1 MPTRSV
7 LAFALLSLAAPSFA
21 AEEAVDLE
29 MVTRIRDEGFT
40 NSKVM
45 DTVGY
50 LTDVIGPRVTGSPQ
64 MREAND
70 WTRQRLESWGLANAH
85 LEGFPFGRGWSLERA
100 IVQMVKP
107 SSATL
112 LAVPRGFT
120 PGTDGPRRGKVV
132 KVKIET
138 EADAEKY
145 RGQLAGRIVLLGDPR
160 DTANPDKPQF
170 TRYSEPELDDLARYD
185 VAPVRRGSPVDRE
198 TAARRLRLQRMLR
211 PFFVTEKALATIE
224 VSPTDAGVVLVGR
237 GGSWVKGEDPGVP
250 ALVMAA
256 EQYNRLARLVDRD
269 VEVELELDI
278 RARFHDEDPT
288 AYNTIAEI
296 PGTDKRGEVVMLGAH
311 LDSWHAATGATDNA
325 AGSAVVMEAVR
336 ILQALDVKPRR
347 TIRIA
352 LWSGE
357 EQGLLG
363 SKAYVA
369 EHFGTRAGTP
379 DPRERDL
386 PSFLRRDPTGPVTTK
401 PDHARLSAYFNID
414 NGTGKIRGIYAER
427 NAAVAPIFQA
437 WLRPLHD
444 LGATTVTLRHTG
456 GTDHLSFDAVGLP
469 AFQFIQDEADYSTR
483 THHTN
488 LDVYDRL
495 QKNDLMQAAVVLA
508 TFTYDAAMRPE
519 RLPRRPLVRDAPAS
533 PPPAT
538 TTSTSVTSTPATAP
552 KP

>member
-1 MPTRSV
+1 MPIRSL
-7 LAFALLSLAAPSFA
+7 LALALLTALPASTFA

-70 WTRQRLESWGLANAH
+70 WTRQRLESWGLVNAH
-85 LEGFPFGRGWSLERA
+85 LEGWTFGRGWSLERSV
-100 IVQMVKP
+100 VQMIKP
-107 SSATL
+107 TPATL
-112 LAVPRGFT
+112 VAFPRAFT

-132 KVKIET
+132 KVKIES

-160 DTANPDKPQF
+160 DTANPEKPQF
-170 TRYSEPELDDLARYD
+170 ARYSDQELEGLAHFDVEPA
-185 VAPVRRGSPVDRE
+185 RRGPLDRE
-198 TAARRLRLQRMLR
+198 AITRRLRLQRMLR
-211 PFFVTEKALATIE
+211 PFFVAEKALATIE
-224 VSPTDAGVVLVGR
+224 VSPADAGVVNVGR

-256 EQYNRLARLVDRD
+256 EQYNRLARLLDRD
-269 VEVELELDI
+269 VDVELELDI
-278 RARFHDEDPT
+278 RSHFQDDDPT
-288 AYNTIAEI
+288 AYNTVAEI
-296 PGTDKRGEVVMLGAH
+296 PGSDKRGEVVMLGAH
-311 LDSWHAATGATDNA
+311 LDSWHAGTGATDNA
-325 AGSAVVMEAVR
+325 AGSAVAMEAVR

-357 EQGLLG
+357 EEGLLG

-369 EHFGTRAGTP
+369 EHFGTRGGTP
-379 DPRERDL
+379 DPSERDL
-386 PSFLRRDPTGPVTTK
+386 PSFLRRESGPVTTK
-401 PDHARLSAYFNID
+401 PEHARLSAYFNVD

-427 NAAVAPIFQA
+427 NAAVAPLFEA

-469 AFQFIQDEADYSTR
+469 AFQFIQDEADYETR

-495 QKNDLMQAAVVLA
+495 QKMDLMQAAVVLA
-508 TFTYDAAMRPE
+508 TFVYDAASRPE
-519 RLPRRPLVRDAPAS
+519 RMPRRPLPRDVPAS

-538 TTSTSVTSTPATAP
+538 TSSTPANSP
-552 KP
+552 RP

>member
-1 MPTRSV
+1 MSTRSF
-7 LAFALLSLAAPSFA
+7 LALALVAAAAVPLSA

-85 LEGFPFGRGWSLERA
+85 LEGFQFGRGWSFDRA
-100 IVQMVKP
+100 VVQMVKP
-107 SSATL
+107 SAATL
-112 LAVPRGFT
+112 LAVPRGYT
-120 PGTDGPRRGKVV
+120 PGTDGPKRGKVV
-132 KVKIET
+132 KVRIDS

-145 RGQLAGRIVLLGDPR
+145 RGQLAGRIVLLGEAR
-160 DTANPDKPQF
+160 DTANPDKAQF
-170 TRYSEPELDDLARYD
+170 LRYSEQQLDDLSRYD
-185 VAPVRRGSPVDRE
+185 VAPARRPPVDRE
-198 TAARRLRLQRMLR
+198 TMARRTRLGRFLR
-211 PFFVTEKALATIE
+211 PFFVAEKALATIE
-224 VSPTDAGVVLVGR
+224 GSPTDAGIVLVGR
-237 GGSWVKGEDPGVP
+237 GGSYVKGEDPGVP
-250 ALVMAA
+250 SLVMAA
-256 EQYNRLARLVDRD
+256 EQYNRLARLVDRE
-269 VEVELELDI
+269 VEVELELDV

-296 PGTDKRGEVVMLGAH
+296 PGTDKKGEVVMLGAH
-311 LDSWHAATGATDNA
+311 LDSWHAGTGATDNA
-325 AGSAVVMEAVR
+325 AGSAVAMEAVR
-336 ILQALDVKPRR
+336 ILKALEIKPRR

-357 EQGLLG
+357 EEGLLG

-369 EHFGTRAGTP
+369 EHFGTREGTP

-401 PDHARLSAYFNID
+401 PDHARLSAYFNVD
-414 NGTGKIRGIYAER
+414 NGTGRIRGIYAER
-427 NAAVAPIFQA
+427 NAAVAPIFEA

-456 GTDHLSFDAVGLP
+456 GTDHLPFDAVGLP
-469 AFQFIQDEADYSTR
+469 AFQFIQDEADYETR

-495 QKNDLMQAAVVLA
+495 QKNDLIQAAVVLA
-508 TFTYDAAMRPE
+508 AFTYDAAMRPE
-519 RLPRRPLVRDAPAS
+519 RLPRRPLVRDAA
-533 PPPAT
+533 PPPPPDAT
-538 TTSTSVTSTPATAP
+538 TTTATSPTP
-552 KP
+552 

>member
-1 MPTRSV
+1 MPIRSL
-7 LAFALLSLAAPSFA
+7 LALALLTAVAASVSA

-70 WTRQRLESWGLANAH
+70 WTRQRLESWGLVNAH
-85 LEGFPFGRGWSLERA
+85 LEGWTFGRGWSLERSV
-100 IVQMVKP
+100 VQMVKP
-107 SSATL
+107 TPATL
-112 LAVPRGFT
+112 VAVPRAFT

-132 KVKIET
+132 KVKIES

-145 RGQLAGRIVLLGDPR
+145 RGQLAGRIVLLGEPR
-160 DTANPDKPQF
+160 DTANPEKPQF
-170 TRYSEPELDDLARYD
+170 TRYTDQELDSLAHFD
-185 VAPVRRGSPVDRE
+185 VAPTRRGPVDRD
-198 TAARRLRLQRMLR
+198 ALVRRMRLQRLLR
-211 PFFVTEKALATIE
+211 PFFVSEKALATIE

-237 GGSWVKGEDPGVP
+237 GGSWVKDEDPGVP

-269 VEVELELDI
+269 VDVELELDI
-278 RARFHDEDPT
+278 RSRFHDDDPT
-288 AYNTIAEI
+288 AYNTVAEI
-296 PGTDKRGEVVMLGAH
+296 PGSDKRGEVVMLGAH
-311 LDSWHAATGATDNA
+311 LDSWHAGTGATDNA
-325 AGSAVVMEAVR
+325 AGSAVAMEAVR

-357 EQGLLG
+357 EEGLLG

-369 EHFGTRAGTP
+369 EHLGTRAGTP

-401 PDHARLSAYFNID
+401 PDHVRLSAYFNVD

-427 NAAVAPIFQA
+427 NAAVAPIFEA

-456 GTDHLSFDAVGLP
+456 GTDHLPFDAVGLP
-469 AFQFIQDEADYSTR
+469 AFQFIQDEADYETR

-495 QKNDLMQAAVVLA
+495 QKTDLMQAAVVLA
-508 TFTYDAAMRPE
+508 TFVYDAATRPE
-519 RLPRRPLVRDAPAS
+519 RLPRRPLTRDVPAS
-533 PPPAT
+533 PLPDAPTST
-538 TTSTSVTSTPATAP
+538 TTTAP
-552 KP
+552 NP

>member
-1 MPTRSV
+1 MPTRSL
-7 LAFALLSLAAPSFA
+7 LALALLAALAAPVSA

-70 WTRQRLESWGLANAH
+70 WTRQRLESWGLVNAH
-85 LEGFPFGRGWSLERA
+85 LEGWTFGRGWSLERSV
-100 IVQMVKP
+100 VQMVKP
-107 SSATL
+107 TPATL
-112 LAVPRGFT
+112 VAVPRAFT

-132 KVKIET
+132 KVKIES

-145 RGQLAGRIVLLGDPR
+145 RGQLAGRIVLLGEPR
-160 DTANPDKPQF
+160 DTANPEKPQF
-170 TRYSEPELDDLARYD
+170 TRYTDQELDSLAHFD
-185 VAPVRRGSPVDRE
+185 VAPTRRGPVDRD
-198 TAARRLRLQRMLR
+198 ALIRRMRLQRVLR
-211 PFFVTEKALATIE
+211 PFFVAEKALATIE

-237 GGSWVKGEDPGVP
+237 GGSWVKDEDPGVP

-256 EQYNRLARLVDRD
+256 EQYNRLVRLVDRD
-269 VEVELELDI
+269 VDVELELDI
-278 RARFHDEDPT
+278 RSHFHDDDPT
-288 AYNTIAEI
+288 AYNTVAEI

-311 LDSWHAATGATDNA
+311 LDSWHAGTGATDNA
-325 AGSAVVMEAVR
+325 AGSAVAMEAVR

-347 TIRIA
+347 TIRVA

-357 EQGLLG
+357 EEGLLG
-363 SKAYVA
+363 SKAYVT
-369 EHFGTRAGTP
+369 EHFGARAGGTP

-401 PDHARLSAYFNID
+401 PDHVRLSAYFNVD

-427 NAAVAPIFQA
+427 NAAVAPIFEA

-456 GTDHLSFDAVGLP
+456 GTDHLPFDAVGLP
-469 AFQFIQDEADYSTR
+469 AFQFIQDEADYETR
-483 THHTN
+483 THHTS

-495 QKNDLMQAAVVLA
+495 QKNDLIQAAVVLA
-508 TFTYDAAMRPE
+508 AFTYDAAMRPE
-519 RLPRRPLVRDAPAS
+519 RLPRRPLVREAPA
-533 PPPAT
+533 PPRPDT
-538 TTSTSVTSTPATAP
+538 TTSATTP
-552 KP
+552 

>member
-1 MPTRSV
+1 MPTRSL
-7 LAFALLSLAAPSFA
+7 LALALLTALAAPVSA

-40 NSKVM
+40 HSQVM

-50 LTDVIGPRVTGSPQ
+50 LTDVIGPRITGSPQ

-70 WTRQRLESWGLANAH
+70 WTRQRLESWGLVNAH
-85 LEGFPFGRGWSLERA
+85 LEGWTFGRGWSLERSV
-100 IVQMVKP
+100 VQMVKP
-107 SSATL
+107 TPATL
-112 LAVPRGFT
+112 VAVPRAFT

-132 KVKIET
+132 KVKIES
-138 EADAEKY
+138 EVDAEKY
-145 RGQLAGRIVLLGDPR
+145 RGQLAGRIVLLGEPR
-160 DTANPDKPQF
+160 DTANPEKPQF
-170 TRYSEPELDDLARYD
+170 TRYTDQELDSLAHFD
-185 VAPVRRGSPVDRE
+185 VAPTRRAPLDRDALVRRM
-198 TAARRLRLQRMLR
+198 RLQRLLR
-211 PFFVTEKALATIE
+211 PFFVAEKALATIE
-224 VSPTDAGVVLVGR
+224 VSPADAGVVLVGR
-237 GGSWVKGEDPGVP
+237 GGSWVKDEDPGVP

-278 RARFHDEDPT
+278 RSRFHDDDPT
-288 AYNTIAEI
+288 AYNTVAEI
-296 PGTDKRGEVVMLGAH
+296 PGMDKRGEVVMLGAH
-311 LDSWHAATGATDNA
+311 LDSWHAGTGATDNA
-325 AGSAVVMEAVR
+325 AGSAVAMEAVR

-357 EQGLLG
+357 EEGLLG
-363 SKAYVA
+363 SRAYVA
-369 EHFGTRAGTP
+369 EHFGTRGGTP

-401 PDHARLSAYFNID
+401 PDHVRLSAYFNVD

-427 NAAVAPIFQA
+427 NAAVAPIFEA

-456 GTDHLSFDAVGLP
+456 GTDHLPFDAIGLP
-469 AFQFIQDEADYSTR
+469 AFQFIQDEADYETR

-495 QKNDLMQAAVVLA
+495 QKTDLMQAAVVLA
-508 TFTYDAAMRPE
+508 TFVYDAATRPE
-519 RLPRRPLVRDAPAS
+519 RLPRRPLTRDVPAS
-533 PPPAT
+533 PRPGAPTST
-538 TTSTSVTSTPATAP
+538 TTTAP
-552 KP
+552 NP

>member
-1 MPTRSV
+1 MPTRSL
-7 LAFALLSLAAPSFA
+7 LALALLTALAAPVSA

-40 NSKVM
+40 HSQVM
-45 DTVGY
+45 DTASY
-50 LTDVIGPRVTGSPQ
+50 LTDVIGPRITGSPQ

-70 WTRQRLESWGLANAH
+70 WTRQRLESWGLVNAH
-85 LEGFPFGRGWSLERA
+85 LEGWTFGRGWSLERSV
-100 IVQMVKP
+100 VQMVKP
-107 SSATL
+107 TPATL
-112 LAVPRGFT
+112 VAVPRAFT

-132 KVKIET
+132 KVKIES

-145 RGQLAGRIVLLGDPR
+145 RGQLAGRIVLLGEPR
-160 DTANPDKPQF
+160 DTANPEKPQF
-170 TRYSEPELDDLARYD
+170 TRYTDQELDGLANFDLAPTRRGPLD
-185 VAPVRRGSPVDRE
+185 RDALVRRM
-198 TAARRLRLQRMLR
+198 RLQRMLR
-211 PFFVTEKALATIE
+211 PFFVAEKVLATIE

-237 GGSWVKGEDPGVP
+237 GGSWVKDEDPGVP

-269 VEVELELDI
+269 VDVELELDV
-278 RARFHDEDPT
+278 RSRFHDDDPT
-288 AYNTIAEI
+288 AYNTVAEI

-311 LDSWHAATGATDNA
+311 LDSWHAGTGATDNA
-325 AGSAVVMEAVR
+325 AGSAVAMEAVR

-357 EQGLLG
+357 EEGLLG

-369 EHFGTRAGTP
+369 EHLGTRAGTP

-401 PDHARLSAYFNID
+401 PDHVRLSAYFNVD

-427 NAAVAPIFQA
+427 NAAVAPIFEA

-469 AFQFIQDEADYSTR
+469 AFQFIQDEADYETR

-495 QKNDLMQAAVVLA
+495 QKTDLMQAAVVLA
-508 TFTYDAAMRPE
+508 TFVYDAATRPE
-519 RLPRRPLVRDAPAS
+519 RLPRRPLTRDVPAS
-533 PPPAT
+533 PLPDAPTST
-538 TTSTSVTSTPATAP
+538 TTTAP
-552 KP
+552 NP

>member
-1 MPTRSV
+1 MPTRSL
-7 LAFALLSLAAPSFA
+7 LALALLTALAAPVSA

-29 MVTRIRDEGFT
+29 MVSRIRDEGFT
-40 NSKVM
+40 HSQVM
-45 DTVGY
+45 DTASY
-50 LTDVIGPRVTGSPQ
+50 LTDVIGPRITGSPQ

-70 WTRQRLESWGLANAH
+70 WTRQRLESWGLVNAH
-85 LEGFPFGRGWSLERA
+85 LEGWTFGRGWSLERSV
-100 IVQMVKP
+100 VQMVKP
-107 SSATL
+107 TPATL
-112 LAVPRGFT
+112 VAVPRAFT

-132 KVKIET
+132 KVKIES

-145 RGQLAGRIVLLGDPR
+145 RGQLAGRIVLLGEPR
-160 DTANPDKPQF
+160 DTANPEKPQF
-170 TRYSEPELDDLARYD
+170 TRYTDQELDSLAHFD
-185 VAPVRRGSPVDRE
+185 VAPTRRGGPLDREALVRRM
-198 TAARRLRLQRMLR
+198 RLQRMLR
-211 PFFVTEKALATIE
+211 PFFVAEKALATIE

-237 GGSWVKGEDPGVP
+237 GGSWVKDEDPGVP

-278 RARFHDEDPT
+278 RSRFHDDDPT
-288 AYNTIAEI
+288 AYNTVAEI
-296 PGTDKRGEVVMLGAH
+296 PGMDKRGEVVMLGAH
-311 LDSWHAATGATDNA
+311 LDSWHAGTGATDNA
-325 AGSAVVMEAVR
+325 AGSAVAMEAVR
-336 ILQALDVKPRR
+336 ILKALDVKPRR
-347 TIRIA
+347 TVRIA

-357 EQGLLG
+357 EEGLLG
-363 SKAYVA
+363 SRAYVA

-401 PDHARLSAYFNID
+401 PDHVRLSAYFNVD

-427 NAAVAPIFQA
+427 NAAVAPIFEA

-456 GTDHLSFDAVGLP
+456 GTDHLPFDAVGLP
-469 AFQFIQDEADYSTR
+469 AFQFIQDEADYETR

-495 QKNDLMQAAVVLA
+495 QKTDLMQAAVVLA
-508 TFTYDAAMRPE
+508 TFVYDAATRPE
-519 RLPRRPLVRDAPAS
+519 RLPRRPLMRDVPAS
-533 PPPAT
+533 PPPDT
-538 TTSTSVTSTPATAP
+538 TTSTTTSPTP
-552 KP
+552 

>member
-1 MPTRSV
+1 MPTRSLV
-7 LAFALLSLAAPSFA
+7 ALAFLTALAAPVSA

-70 WTRQRLESWGLANAH
+70 WTRQRLESWGLANAR
-85 LEGFPFGRGWSLERA
+85 LEGFQFGRGWSLERA
-100 IVQMVKP
+100 VVQMVKP
-107 SSATL
+107 APATL
-112 LAVPRGFT
+112 LAVPRGYT
-120 PGTDGPRRGKVV
+120 PGTDGPKRGKVV
-132 KVKIET
+132 KVRIES

-160 DTANPDKPQF
+160 DTANPEKAQF
-170 TRYSEPELDDLARYD
+170 LRYSEQQLDDLSRFD
-185 VAPVRRGSPVDRE
+185 VAPARRPPVDRE
-198 TAARRLRLQRMLR
+198 TAARRLRLQRFLR
-211 PFFVTEKALATIE
+211 PFFVAEKALATIE
-224 VSPTDAGVVLVGR
+224 VSPTDAGIVLVGR

-250 ALVMAA
+250 SLVMAA
-256 EQYNRLARLVDRD
+256 EQYNRLARLLDREVD
-269 VEVELELDI
+269 VELELDI

-288 AYNTIAEI
+288 AYNTVAEI

-311 LDSWHAATGATDNA
+311 LDSWHAGTGATDNA
-325 AGSAVVMEAVR
+325 AGSAVAMEAVR

-357 EQGLLG
+357 EEGLLG

-369 EHFGTRAGTP
+369 EHFGTRTGTT

-401 PDHARLSAYFNID
+401 PDHARLSAYFNVD

-427 NAAVAPIFQA
+427 NAAVAPIFEA

-456 GTDHLSFDAVGLP
+456 GTDHLPFDAVGLP
-469 AFQFIQDEADYSTR
+469 AFQFIQDEADYETR

-495 QKNDLMQAAVVLA
+495 QKNDLIQAAVVLA
-508 TFTYDAAMRPE
+508 AFTYDAAMRPE
-519 RLPRRPLVRDAPAS
+519 RLPRRPLVREE
-533 PPPAT
+533 PPAPPADTT
-538 TTSTSVTSTPATAP
+538 TTSTATSPTP
-552 KP
+552 

>member
-1 MPTRSV
+1 MPTRS
-7 LAFALLSLAAPSFA
+7 LLTLALLTALTAPVSA

-85 LEGFPFGRGWSLERA
+85 LEGFQFGRGWSLERA
-100 IVQMVKP
+100 VVQMVKP
-107 SSATL
+107 SPATL
-112 LAVPRGFT
+112 LAVPRGYT
-120 PGTDGPRRGKVV
+120 PGTDGPKRGKVV
-132 KVKIET
+132 KVKIES

-160 DTANPDKPQF
+160 DTANPEKAQF
-170 TRYSEPELDDLARYD
+170 LRYSEQQLDDLSRFD
-185 VAPVRRGSPVDRE
+185 VAPARRPPVDRE
-198 TAARRLRLQRMLR
+198 TAARRLRLQRFLR
-211 PFFVTEKALATIE
+211 PFFVAEKALATIE
-224 VSPTDAGVVLVGR
+224 VSPTDAGIVLVGR

-250 ALVMAA
+250 SLVMAA
-256 EQYNRLARLVDRD
+256 EQYNRLARLLDREVD
-269 VEVELELDI
+269 VELELDI

-311 LDSWHAATGATDNA
+311 LDSWHAGTGATDNA
-325 AGSAVVMEAVR
+325 AGSAVAMEAVR

-357 EQGLLG
+357 EEGLLG

-369 EHFGTRAGTP
+369 EHFGTRTGTP

-401 PDHARLSAYFNID
+401 PDHARLSAYFNVD

-427 NAAVAPIFQA
+427 NAAVAPIFEA

-456 GTDHLSFDAVGLP
+456 GTDHLPFDAVGLP
-469 AFQFIQDEADYSTR
+469 AFQFIQDEADYETR

-495 QKNDLMQAAVVLA
+495 QKNDLIQAAVVLA
-508 TFTYDAAMRPE
+508 AFTYDAAMRPE
-519 RLPRRPLVRDAPAS
+519 RLPRRPLVREV
-533 PPPAT
+533 PPAPPADT
-538 TTSTSVTSTPATAP
+538 TTTTATSPTP
-552 KP
+552 

>member
-1 MPTRSV
+1 MPTRS
-7 LAFALLSLAAPSFA
+7 LFTFALLTALTASVYA

-40 NSKVM
+40 NSQVM

-70 WTRQRLESWGLANAH
+70 WTRQRLESWGLVNAH
-85 LEGFPFGRGWSLERA
+85 LEGWTFGRGWSLERSV
-100 IVQMVKP
+100 VQMVKP
-107 SSATL
+107 APATL
-112 LAVPRGFT
+112 VAFPRAFT

-132 KVKIET
+132 KVKIES

-145 RGQLAGRIVLLGDPR
+145 RGQLAGRIVLLGEPR
-160 DTANPDKPQF
+160 DTANPEKPQF
-170 TRYSEPELDDLARYD
+170 TRYSDQELDGLAHFD
-185 VAPVRRGSPVDRE
+185 VEPARRGPLDRE
-198 TAARRLRLQRMLR
+198 TITRRLRLQRMLR
-211 PFFVTEKALATIE
+211 PFFVAEKAQATIE
-224 VSPTDAGVVLVGR
+224 VSPADAGVVVVGR

-256 EQYNRLARLVDRD
+256 EQYNRLARLVDRGVD
-269 VEVELELDI
+269 VELELDI
-278 RARFHDEDPT
+278 RSHFQDDDPT
-288 AYNTIAEI
+288 AYNTVAEI
-296 PGTDKRGEVVMLGAH
+296 PGSDKRGEVVMLGAH
-311 LDSWHAATGATDNA
+311 LDSWHAGTGATDNA
-325 AGSAVVMEAVR
+325 AGSAVAMEAVR

-357 EQGLLG
+357 EEGLLG

-369 EHFGTRAGTP
+369 EHFGTRGGPP
-379 DPRERDL
+379 DPSERDL
-386 PSFLRRDPTGPVTTK
+386 PSYLRRERGPVTTK
-401 PDHARLSAYFNID
+401 PDHARLSAYFNVD

-427 NAAVAPIFQA
+427 NAAVGPVFEA

-469 AFQFIQDEADYSTR
+469 AFQFIQDEADYETR

-495 QKNDLMQAAVVLA
+495 QKTDLMQAAVVLA
-508 TFTYDAAMRPE
+508 TFVYDAATRPE
-519 RLPRRPLVRDAPAS
+519 RMPRRPLPRDVPAS
-533 PPPAT
+533 PPT
-538 TTSTSVTSTPATAP
+538 TTSSTPATSP
-552 KP
+552 RP

>member
-1 MPTRSV
+1 MPTRSLLALV
-7 LAFALLSLAAPSFA
+7 LLTALPASVFA

-45 DTVGY
+45 DTIGY

-70 WTRQRLESWGLANAH
+70 WTRQRLESWGLVNAH
-85 LEGFPFGRGWSLERA
+85 LEGWTFGRGWSLERSV
-100 IVQMVKP
+100 VQMVKP
-107 SSATL
+107 APATL
-112 LAVPRGFT
+112 VAFPRAFT

-132 KVKIET
+132 KVKIES

-145 RGQLAGRIVLLGDPR
+145 RGQLAGRIVLLGEPR
-160 DTANPDKPQF
+160 DTANPEKPQF
-170 TRYSEPELDDLARYD
+170 TRYTDQELDGLAHFD
-185 VAPVRRGSPVDRE
+185 VEPARRGPLDRE
-198 TAARRLRLQRMLR
+198 TITRRLRLQRMLR
-211 PFFVTEKALATIE
+211 PFFVAEKALATIE
-224 VSPTDAGVVLVGR
+224 VSPADAGVVVVGR

-256 EQYNRLARLVDRD
+256 EQYNRLARLVDRAVD
-269 VEVELELDI
+269 VELELDI
-278 RARFHDEDPT
+278 RSHFQDDDPT
-288 AYNTIAEI
+288 AYNTVAEI
-296 PGTDKRGEVVMLGAH
+296 PGSDKRGEVVMLGAH
-311 LDSWHAATGATDNA
+311 LDSWHAGTGATDNA
-325 AGSAVVMEAVR
+325 AGSAVAMEAVR

-357 EQGLLG
+357 EEGLLG
-363 SKAYVA
+363 SRAYVA
-369 EHFGTRAGTP
+369 EHFGTRGGPP
-379 DPRERDL
+379 DPSERDL
-386 PSFLRRDPTGPVTTK
+386 PSFLRRESGPVTTK
-401 PDHARLSAYFNID
+401 PDHARLSAYFNVD

-427 NAAVAPIFQA
+427 NAAVAPLFEA

-469 AFQFIQDEADYSTR
+469 AFQFIQDEADYETR

-495 QKNDLMQAAVVLA
+495 QKTDLMQAAVVLA
-508 TFTYDAAMRPE
+508 TFVYDAATRPE
-519 RLPRRPLVRDAPAS
+519 RMPRRPLPRDVPAS
-533 PPPAT
+533 PPPT
-538 TTSTSVTSTPATAP
+538 TTSSTPATSP
-552 KP
+552 RP

>member
-1 MPTRSV
+1 MSTRSL
-7 LAFALLSLAAPSFA
+7 LALAILAAVASSLSA

-29 MVTRIRDEGFT
+29 MMTRIRDEGLT

-64 MREAND
+64 LREAND

-85 LEGFPFGRGWSLERA
+85 LEGFQFGRGWSLERA
-100 IVQMVKP
+100 VVQMVKP
-107 SSATL
+107 SPATL
-112 LAVPRGFT
+112 LAVPGGYT
-120 PGTDGPRRGKVV
+120 PGTDGPKRGKVV
-132 KVKIET
+132 KVKIES

-160 DTANPDKPQF
+160 DTANPEKAQF
-170 TRYSEPELDDLARYD
+170 LRYSEPQLDDLARYD
-185 VAPVRRGSPVDRE
+185 MAPGRWSPVDRE
-198 TAARRLRLQRMLR
+198 AAVRRVRLAGFLRS
-211 PFFVTEKALATIE
+211 FFVAEKALATIA
-224 VSPTDAGVVLVGR
+224 VSPTDAGIVLVGR

-250 ALVMAA
+250 SLVMAA
-256 EQYNRLARLVDRD
+256 EQYNRLARLIDRD
-269 VEVELELDI
+269 VDVELELDI

-296 PGTDKRGEVVMLGAH
+296 PGTDKKGEIVMLGAH
-311 LDSWHAATGATDNA
+311 LDSWHAGTGATDNA
-325 AGSAVVMEAVR
+325 AGSAVAMEAVR

-357 EQGLLG
+357 EEGLLG

-369 EHFGTRAGTP
+369 DHFGTRAGTP

-386 PSFLRRDPTGPVTTK
+386 PSYLRREATGPVTTK
-401 PDHARLSAYFNID
+401 PDHARLSAYFNVD

-427 NAAVAPIFQA
+427 NAAVAPIFEA

-456 GTDHLSFDAVGLP
+456 GTDHLPFDAVGLP
-469 AFQFIQDEADYSTR
+469 AFQFIQDEADYETR

-495 QKNDLMQAAVVLA
+495 QKNDLIQAAVVLA
-508 TFTYDAAMRPE
+508 AFTYDAAMRPE
-519 RLPRRPLVRDAPAS
+519 RMPRRPLVRDVPPAPPA
-533 PPPAT
+533 AT
-538 TTSTSVTSTPATAP
+538 TTTTATSPTP
-552 KP
+552 

>member
-1 MPTRSV
+1 MPTRSL
-7 LAFALLSLAAPSFA
+7 LALALLTALPASVFA

-70 WTRQRLESWGLANAH
+70 WTRQRLESWGLVNAH
-85 LEGFPFGRGWSLERA
+85 LEGWTFGRGWSLERSV
-100 IVQMVKP
+100 VQMVKP
-107 SSATL
+107 TPATL
-112 LAVPRGFT
+112 VAVPRAFT

-132 KVKIET
+132 KVKIES

-145 RGQLAGRIVLLGDPR
+145 RGQLAGRIVLLGEPR
-160 DTANPDKPQF
+160 DTANPEKPQF
-170 TRYSEPELDDLARYD
+170 TRYTDQELDGLAHFD
-185 VAPVRRGSPVDRE
+185 VEPARRGPLDRE
-198 TAARRLRLQRMLR
+198 TITRRLRLQRMLR
-211 PFFVTEKALATIE
+211 PFFVAEKALATIE

-256 EQYNRLARLVDRD
+256 EQYNRLARLVDRAVD
-269 VEVELELDI
+269 VELELDI
-278 RARFHDEDPT
+278 RSHFQDDDPT
-288 AYNTIAEI
+288 AYNTVAEI
-296 PGTDKRGEVVMLGAH
+296 PGSDRRGEVVMLGAH
-311 LDSWHAATGATDNA
+311 LDSWHAGTGATDNA
-325 AGSAVVMEAVR
+325 AGSAVAMEAVR

-357 EQGLLG
+357 EEGLLG
-363 SKAYVA
+363 SRAYVA
-369 EHFGTRAGTP
+369 EHFGTRGGPP
-379 DPRERDL
+379 DPSERDL
-386 PSFLRRDPTGPVTTK
+386 PSFLRRESGPVTTK
-401 PDHARLSAYFNID
+401 PDHARLSAYFNVD

-427 NAAVAPIFQA
+427 NAAVAPLFEA

-469 AFQFIQDEADYSTR
+469 AFQFIQDEADYETR

-495 QKNDLMQAAVVLA
+495 QKTDLMQAAVVLA
-508 TFTYDAAMRPE
+508 TFVYDAATRPE
-519 RLPRRPLVRDAPAS
+519 RMPRRPLPRDVPAS
-533 PPPAT
+533 PPPT
-538 TTSTSVTSTPATAP
+538 TTSSTPATSP
-552 KP
+552 RP